1 MLGCSVL
8 SDLLVLSV
16 LPPLHVVLPD
26 LVKLPKL
33 FFLLF
38 LAPFFLVE
46 HHPLF
51 VALVTRKEGVGV
63 IR

>member
-1 MLGCSVL
+1 
-8 SDLLVLSV
+8 LLVLSV

-46 HHPLF
+46 HHPLL
-51 VALVTRKEGVGV
+51 VALVARKEGVGV